1 MPELLHSRAITAAM
15 MTTMATPLCQQL
27 FALPRQRAEAVR
39 FKLVD
44 AADAVTA
51 PVTGQGPLLV
61 SMGLEVARYTNSR
74 TNRLPA
80 AQRT

>member
-1 MPELLHSRAITAAM
+1 M
-15 MTTMATPLCQQL
+15 MTAMPLNPMCQQL
-27 FALPRQRAEAVR
+27 FALPRQRAESVR
-39 FKLVD
+39 FKVVD
-44 AADAVTA
+44 SPDAVTA

-61 SMGLEVARYTNSR
+61 SMGLEVSSYTNQR